1 MAWIVLL
8 GAGLLEIVWSLALKR
23 AGGLRRP
30 GWLVFGI
37 AVAMVS
43 LGMLALALRE
53 LPVGGAYAVWVG
65 VGAVGVAGAGMLFLG
80 ESASPGRL
88 LSLAAIVVGVAGLH
102 LVGG

>member
-23 AGGLRRP
+23 AGGLQRP

-37 AVAMVS
+37 AVALIS

-80 ESASPGRL
+80 ESASPRRL
-88 LSLAAIVVGVAGLH
+88 FSLTAIVAGVAGLH